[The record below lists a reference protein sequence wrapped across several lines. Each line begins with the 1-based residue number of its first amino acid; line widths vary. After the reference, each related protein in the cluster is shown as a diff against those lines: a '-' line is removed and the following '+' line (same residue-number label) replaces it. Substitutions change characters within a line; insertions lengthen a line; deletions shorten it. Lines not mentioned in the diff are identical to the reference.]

1 MINHRITLSLILSIK
16 LIKLYNISLVKFR
29 SFDQKQ
35 EQKIIRWRL
44 TLRQTI
50 FDISLSFGKSAF
62 KAI

>member
-29 SFDQKQ
+29 SFDLKQ

-50 FDISLSFGKSAF
+50 FDINLSFGKSAF

>member
-29 SFDQKQ
+29 SFDLKQ

-50 FDISLSFGKSAF
+50 FDIHLSFGKSAF

>member
-1 MINHRITLSLILSIK
+1 MINHRITLSLILSNK

-29 SFDQKQ
+29 SFDLKQ

-50 FDISLSFGKSAF
+50 FDINLSIGKSAF

>member
-1 MINHRITLSLILSIK
+1 MINHRITLSLILSNK

-29 SFDQKQ
+29 SFDLKQ
-35 EQKIIRWRL
+35 EQNIIRWRL

-50 FDISLSFGKSAF
+50 FDINLSFGKSVF